1 MTSKPW
7 FIVAFMV
14 GVALVFGSAVTG
26 IYLGAAD
33 LLERN
38 SEFLRQRALIAVFD
52 YGDPER
58 LDKAAVAALVRE
70 RVVAGEV
77 RTDPQTGRQFS
88 LLKAYEDAGRTTLR
102 AYGVPFRGMGFWGPV
117 QGILAVS
124 PDLTR
129 TLGLVILEQA
139 ETPGLGGRIEEPI
152 FTEQFRAGIAI
163 APNPSGPVLRI
174 AAPGSPNADGRHVDA
189 ISGATQTC
197 LAMERLL
204 NDHLESLHR
213 AMAQPAQDPPTG
225 RP

>member
-14 GVALVFGSAVTG
+14 GIALVFGSAVTG

-33 LLERN
+33 VLERN
-38 SEFLRQRALIAVFD
+38 AEFLRQRALITVFD
-52 YGDPER
+52 YGDPDR
-58 LDKAAVAALVRE
+58 LDKAAAAAMVRE
-70 RVVAGEV
+70 RVAADEV

-88 LLKAYEDAGRTTLR
+88 LLKAYEDAEQTRLR
-102 AYGVPFRGMGFWGPV
+102 AYGMPFRGMGFWGPV

-124 PDLTR
+124 PDLSR
-129 TLGLVILEQA
+129 TLGLVILEQT

-163 APNPSGPVLRI
+163 AANPSGPVLRI
-174 AAPGSPNADGRHVDA
+174 APTGSPNTDGRHVDA

-197 LAMERLL
+197 MAMERLL

-213 AMAQPAQDPPTG
+213 AMAETRQDPPMG